1 MAAEIGAALAVE
13 PTLIKGGNGIF
24 DIVVYR
30 DSDGDPDGKGK
41 LLFSKHDA
49 GRFPETAEI
58 LEKLRS
64 EDTR

>member
-1 MAAEIGAALAVE
+1 MAAEIGKTLAVE

-24 DIVVYR
+24 DVVVYG
-30 DSDGDPDGKGK
+30 DQDGDGK

-64 EDTR
+64 EDER

>member
-1 MAAEIGAALAVE
+1 MEKATGVE
-13 PTLIKGGNGIF
+13 PTLIEGGNGIF
-24 DIVVYR
+24 DVVLYSDR
-30 DSDGDPDGKGK
+30 DGDGDGK

-64 EDTR
+64 EEKR

>member
-1 MAAEIGAALAVE
+1 MEKATGVE
-13 PTLIKGGNGIF
+13 PTLIEGGNGIF
-24 DIVVYR
+24 DVVLYSDR
-30 DSDGDPDGKGK
+30 DADGK

-64 EDTR
+64 EEKR